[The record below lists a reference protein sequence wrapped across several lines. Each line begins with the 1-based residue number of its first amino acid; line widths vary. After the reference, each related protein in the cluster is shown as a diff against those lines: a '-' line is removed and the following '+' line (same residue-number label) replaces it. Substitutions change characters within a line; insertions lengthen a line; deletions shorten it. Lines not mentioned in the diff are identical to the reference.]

1 MVLRVWAWFSSA
13 RGYPEVVRRLLVIL
27 LTVAALPVGAAN
39 AASIGFA
46 VDDGFKAVPTSNADP
61 ALTIGGA
68 MTRLNAT
75 WVRVDVRWNAI
86 ATRQPSNARL
96 AKDAAYDWSSVDAAV
111 AAARA
116 VSATPPQILLSIGG
130 TPDWARSDG
139 GAGGTPG
146 DPAWAP
152 RRAAFQNFVAAVVAR
167 YAKADSG
174 PYGNV
179 TAAFEIWPNPNS
191 AAGLRPQR
199 AAGRLIAPGLFKA
212 LVKAATV
219 EIHKVTQVPIATGGL
234 ARTDPANAADTGS
247 IAFLRAI
254 ARTRIQADAI
264 GVRLQPPGGVEG
276 PADPGNL
283 ALSDPNGIVAN
294 VDALFP
300 NQGKGIWETGYA
312 LSGATDPAV
321 EDAAVSAFLGAAL
334 NPRFGLSIW
343 NNLVDTA
350 GAPGYG
356 LYATASPLAAKQAW
370 TTWTTILPPPA

>member
-1 MVLRVWAWFSSA
+1 M
-13 RGYPEVVRRLLVIL
+13 RRLLVIL
-27 LTVAALPVGAAN
+27 LTVLVLPAGVAQ

-46 VDDGFKAVPTSNADP
+46 VDDGFRAVPTTNADP
-61 ALTIGGA
+61 ALTIGSA

-86 ATRQPSNARL
+86 ASRQPSNARL
-96 AKDAAYDWSSVDAAV
+96 AKDAAYDWSSVDTAV

-116 VSATPPQILLSIGG
+116 VSTTPPQILFSIGG

-152 RRAAFQNFVAAVVAR
+152 RRSAFQNFVAAVAAR
-167 YAKADSG
+167 YAKAESG

-179 TAAFEIWPNPNS
+179 AAAFEIWPNPNS

-199 AAGRLIAPGLFKA
+199 DAGRLIAPGLYKA
-212 LVKAATV
+212 LLKAATT
-219 EIHKVTQVPIATGGL
+219 ELRKVTQVPIATGGL
-234 ARTDPANAADTGS
+234 ARTDPANTADTPS
-247 IAFLRAI
+247 ITFLKAM
-254 ARTRIQADAI
+254 ARTRVQADAI

-276 PADPGNL
+276 PADAGNL
-283 ALSDPNGIVAN
+283 ALSDPNGIIAN
-294 VDALFP
+294 VDAYFP

-312 LSGATDPAV
+312 LSGAADPAV
-321 EDAAVSAFLGAAL
+321 QDAGVAAFLGAAL
-334 NPRFGLSIW
+334 NARFGPSIW

-356 LYATASPLAAKQAW
+356 LYSTASPLTPKQAW